1 MAIPDKPL
9 VIKDFDPDDLTL
21 GEINAL
27 YGDSYII
34 DEFTQF
40 LIDHVDHAE
49 SWTIKEI
56 RAIKRKELADVRK
69 QLFIKIEELALP
81 LPK

>member
-1 MAIPDKPL
+1 MAIPNKPL
-9 VIKDFDPDDLTL
+9 VIKDFNPDELTL

-40 LIDHVDHAE
+40 LIDHVDHDA
-49 SWTIKEI
+49 SWTTKEI
-56 RAIKRKELADVRK
+56 RAIKRKELADVRH
-69 QLFIKIEELALP
+69 QLFSKIEELALP